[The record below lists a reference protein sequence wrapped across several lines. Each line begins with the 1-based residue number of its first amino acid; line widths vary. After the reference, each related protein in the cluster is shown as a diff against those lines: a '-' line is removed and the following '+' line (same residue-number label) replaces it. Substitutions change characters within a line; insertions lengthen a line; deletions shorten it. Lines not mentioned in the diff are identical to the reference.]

1 MGGKGGKCEE
11 YWKEKMEGNWVKSEE
26 KGKIEGKMEG
36 KRGGEKCRIM
46 RRNRKK
52 VNTGGGNG
60 GEGGEMGEK

>member
-1 MGGKGGKCEE
+1 
-11 YWKEKMEGNWVKSEE
+11 
-26 KGKIEGKMEG
+26 MEG

-60 GEGGEMGEK
+60 GEGGEMGRKVKEIEEKRERKGEKGRKLNGEK